1 MYRDAAMALPNTI
14 ALTDGGVYEN
24 LGTEVLTKATSLP
37 GGTVMGRAEFLL
49 VSDGGYPARHEF
61 ELRRLPGVASL
72 ALLRCVNTIA
82 LEQVS
87 ALRRRRLIQMFERQ
101 RPDMERPVTSA

>member
-24 LGTEVLTKATSLP
+24 LGTEMLTKATSLP

-72 ALLRCVNTIA
+72 ALLRCVNTNRA
-82 LEQVS
+82 RTGVRS
-87 ALRRRRLIQMFERQ
+87 
-101 RPDMERPVTSA
+101 TSPAADSDVRTPTA